1 MERIG
6 TEYGGWILPTNI
18 TLNENS
24 IIYSAGVG
32 EDISFDLLLQNKYNC
47 KIFLIDPTKR
57 SIKHYNEIINFYKN
71 NEPFTGNIQKDYLDT
86 IKHLN
91 FNENKFIYINKALWD
106 IKTELK
112 FYKQTNENYVSQSV
126 IKDMFGKKYD
136 IVDTITIK
144 DLMKQNNHNNID
156 LLKLDIEGAEINV
169 LNNLLNCKIYPK
181 YILVEFDLLIK
192 NKDNFNE
199 TKLLIDRLLYENY
212 KIFANDKLN
221 ITFIRNI

>member
-1 MERIG
+1 
-6 TEYGGWILPTNI
+6 
-18 TLNENS
+18 
-24 IIYSAGVG
+24 
-32 EDISFDLLLQNKYNC
+32 
-47 KIFLIDPTKR
+47 
-57 SIKHYNEIINFYKN
+57 
-71 NEPFTGNIQKDYLDT
+71 
-86 IKHLN
+86 
-91 FNENKFIYINKALWD
+91 
-106 IKTELK
+106 
-112 FYKQTNENYVSQSV
+112 
-126 IKDMFGKKYD
+126 MFGEKYD

-144 DLMKQNNHNNID
+144 DLMKQNNNNNID

-221 ITFIRNI
+221 ITFIRII

>member
-1 MERIG
+1 MERLG
-6 TEYGGWILPTNI
+6 TKYGGWILPTNT

-47 KIFLIDPTKR
+47 KIFLIDPTKKA
-57 SIKHYNEIINFYKN
+57 IKHYNEIINFYKN
-71 NEPFTGNIQKDYLDT
+71 NEPFTGNIQTDYLDI
-86 IKHLN
+86 IKPLN
-91 FNENKFIYINKALWD
+91 FNEKKFTYINKALWD
-106 IKTELK
+106 TKTELK
-112 FYKQTNENYVSQSV
+112 FYKQTNENYVSQSI
-126 IKDMFGKKYD
+126 IKNMFGEKYD

-144 DLMKQNNHNNID
+144 DLMKQNNNNNID